1 MAVRADTSRL
11 AVIQEDEVVDRA
23 SEPRNQAG
31 AAAVVG
37 QDYAFRYLVVPLDLQ
52 GDVLVVD
59 AARRDGLHELETII
73 RRTIEVEHVLPADT
87 IRAALRQVFRGSK
100 TGYSMQP
107 NEQRTESMQAVVAS
121 LLEDAAR
128 EHASDVHIEPTSD
141 GGQVRIRVDRTLSTS
156 RRLSEAELR
165 SIVSVVKHMANL
177 RIDVSREF
185 QDGSFVHETD
195 NGRRIDCRVSSIP
208 TTEGEKLVVRLLGS
222 SATLRSFDRLG
233 LPDDL
238 AASYDRALAAPS
250 GVHIVAGPT
259 GTGKTTTVFA
269 ILSRLDGR
277 ANICT
282 VEHPVE
288 IRLEGAF
295 QVEVDSRHDVSFPS
309 AMRAFA
315 RQDPDVVL
323 CGEMRDPETAVETMK
338 AGLSGRTIYST
349 IHASDAIRVVDRLI
363 EFGVRRSTVA
373 SALRSVLAQ
382 RLVRKLCP
390 ACRLAVDVPRRL
402 REEFTVQFATIA
414 HIARRRVTG
423 CSACRGTGVAGQVAV
438 FELVVVT
445 DELED
450 AIVRGV
456 SRAELASIAAAQG
469 YRPLRD
475 HAAALIA
482 SSVTSLDEVAQVMPF
497 APPEALLA

>member
-1 MAVRADTSRL
+1 MTG
-11 AVIQEDEVVDRA
+11 VDRA
-23 SEPRNQAG
+23 SEQRNQAG

-37 QDYAFRYLVVPLDLQ
+37 QDYAFRYLVVPLDLR
-52 GDVLVVD
+52 GDTLVVN
-59 AARRDGLHELETII
+59 AARRDGLHELETIV
-73 RRTIEVEHVLPADT
+73 RRTVEVERILPVEA
-87 IRAALRQVFRGSK
+87 IRAALRDVYRATK
-100 TGYSMQP
+100 TGYSVQP
-107 NEQRTESMQAVVAS
+107 SQQQPESMQAIVAS
-121 LLEDAAR
+121 LLDDAAR
-128 EHASDVHIEPTSD
+128 EHASDVHIEP
-141 GGQVRIRVDRTLSTS
+141 GGGGGRVRVRVDRTLSTA
-156 RRLSEAELR
+156 RRLSEVELR
-165 SIVSVVKHMANL
+165 GVVSVVKHMANL

-208 TTEGEKLVVRLLGS
+208 STEGEKLVLRLLGS

-233 LPDDL
+233 LPDEL
-238 AASYDRALAAPS
+238 AASYERALAAPS

-259 GTGKTTTVFA
+259 GSGKTTTAFA
-269 ILSRLDGR
+269 ILSRLDDR

-323 CGEMRDPETAVETMK
+323 CGEMRDPETAIETMK

-363 EFGVRRSTVA
+363 EFGVRRGTIA

-390 ACRLAVDVPRRL
+390 ACRLAVDVPAWL
-402 REEFTVQFATIA
+402 REEFPTVFASTA
-414 HIARRRVTG
+414 RIARRRPTG
-423 CSACRGTGVAGQVAV
+423 CGACQGTGVAGQVAA
-438 FELVVVT
+438 FELLVMI
-445 DELED
+445 DDLED

-456 SRAELASIAAAQG
+456 SRAELASLAATHG
-469 YRPLRD
+469 YRPLRH

-482 SSVTSLDEVAQVMPF
+482 SSLTSVEDVASVMPF
-497 APPEALLA
+497 GTSQALLA